1 MEQITEKINDLF
13 VSWGFDSSEVGP
25 IMTLVLIIGI
35 AFLADL
41 ICRNILLRVVAKL
54 VKKTKATWDDIV
66 FDRKVVPPIII
77 YVLIPLAI
85 PNVSALDFIRRIC
98 MIYII
103 AVFLRFISA
112 FLSAVYH
119 VYSEREQFRDR
130 PLKGLLQTAQ
140 VILFFIGGIVVIS
153 VLIDKSPMVLL
164 TGLGARLPS

>member
-66 FDRKVVPPIII
+66 FDRKV
-77 YVLIPLAI
+77 LITSQFIMKLFVMFRQFFDFLFPFASQGCTNGSQYFHHDIVHDVMPLNKQI
-85 PNVSALDFIRRIC
+85 CCIRKH
-98 MIYII
+98 
-103 AVFLRFISA
+103 S
-112 FLSAVYH
+112 
-119 VYSEREQFRDR
+119 
-130 PLKGLLQTAQ
+130 
-140 VILFFIGGIVVIS
+140 
-153 VLIDKSPMVLL
+153 KSF
-164 TGLGARLPS
+164 

>member
-66 FDRKVVPPIII
+66 FDRKVLIYLSHLVPPHH
-77 YVLIPLAI
+77 YLCVDSFGNSECKCP
-85 PNVSALDFIRRIC
+85 
-98 MIYII
+98 
-103 AVFLRFISA
+103 RFYPSYLHDLYHCGFSA
-112 FLSAVYH
+112 FY
-119 VYSEREQFRDR
+119 
-130 PLKGLLQTAQ
+130 KC
-140 VILFFIGGIVVIS
+140 IS
-153 VLIDKSPMVLL
+153 VGCLSCIQ
-164 TGLGARLPS
+164 

>member
-66 FDRKVVPPIII
+66 FDRKVLIYLSHLVPPHH
-77 YVLIPLAI
+77 YLCVDSFG
-85 PNVSALDFIRRIC
+85 NSECSALDFIRRIC

-112 FLSAVYH
+112 FLSAV
-119 VYSEREQFRDR
+119 
-130 PLKGLLQTAQ
+130 
-140 VILFFIGGIVVIS
+140 
-153 VLIDKSPMVLL
+153 
-164 TGLGARLPS
+164 

>member
-66 FDRKVVPPIII
+66 FDRKVLIYLSHLVPPIII
-77 YVLIPLAI
+77 YG
-85 PNVSALDFIRRIC
+85 
-98 MIYII
+98 MILCST
-103 AVFLRFISA
+103 VKF
-112 FLSAVYH
+112 
-119 VYSEREQFRDR
+119 
-130 PLKGLLQTAQ
+130 
-140 VILFFIGGIVVIS
+140 
-153 VLIDKSPMVLL
+153 
-164 TGLGARLPS
+164 